1 MNLPDRHDVSSNK
14 VRYILHAA
22 VTNKQAVTVCC
33 SLPILLRLSNIYT
46 FLVIYSLP
54 PIAIFSKYRLT
65 EIPKYDSITLYL
77 S

>member
-22 VTNKQAVTVCC
+22 VTNNQAATVCC

-46 FLVIYSLP
+46 F
-54 PIAIFSKYRLT
+54 FS
-65 EIPKYDSITLYL
+65 YL
-77 S
+77 QLAPECNFF